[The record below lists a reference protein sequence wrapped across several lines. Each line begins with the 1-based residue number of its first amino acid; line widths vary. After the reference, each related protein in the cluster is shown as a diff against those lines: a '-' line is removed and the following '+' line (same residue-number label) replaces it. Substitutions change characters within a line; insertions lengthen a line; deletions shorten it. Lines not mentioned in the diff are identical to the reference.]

1 MVARLGNRTELD
13 SLWENPY
20 TLIRAAG
27 VVGFEPTHPKARLS
41 KSRMSAFHHI
51 GIEEGKGFEPLCLL
65 QQSVFETVTIDHSV
79 NLPKFDDEKIREV

>member
-27 VVGFEPTHPKARLS
+27 VVGFEPANGGFGSRCAEPDCASPLKIVFQLSTS
-41 KSRMSAFHHI
+41 KSKPRTRR
-51 GIEEGKGFEPLCLL
+51 GL
-65 QQSVFETVTIDHSV
+65 VV
-79 NLPKFDDEKIREV
+79 PK